1 METMYTDAAPGPS
14 PREAISVLIV
24 DDQAHARTYVRMVL
38 RGLGVTTIWEAA
50 NGEEALLLYRQHRP
64 TVVFLDNNM
73 PVLSGKRTIERLR
86 EIDPAAAV
94 VAVTSENDANTVRH
108 FVEQHAI
115 GYILKCSPR
124 EEVSQIIGEILDG
137 FVVERR

>member
-1 METMYTDAAPGPS
+1 MYTDAAPGPN
-14 PREAISVLIV
+14 PREGVTVLIV
-24 DDQAHARTYVRMVL
+24 DDQAHARTYVRLIL

-64 TVVFLDNNM
+64 LLVFLDNNM

-86 EIDPAAAV
+86 EIDPAVAV
-94 VAVTSENDANTVRH
+94 VAITSENDANTVRH
-108 FVEQHAI
+108 FVEQNAV

-124 EEVSQIIGEILDG
+124 EEVSKLIEEILDG
-137 FVVERR
+137 CLSDRM